1 MTEIRHRGVD
11 ITDCDRE
18 PIHIP
23 GSIQSH
29 GILLALRYPD
39 MTILQVSASVFDLV
53 GVRPEELLLQPLG
66 KLLDTEIV
74 DRAAKR
80 LGERSPRLLNP
91 IPIEIKANGQSHHFD
106 GILHRSGRTLILE
119 LEKHVAHGQRV
130 TGFGGFYEAIREVIS
145 KIMATESLQDV
156 FDSTCEELQ
165 RFTGFS
171 RILIYKFDDE
181 WNGNVLAEAN
191 DGQFDSLMHHRFP
204 ASDIPKQARELYST
218 NWLRLIPDVHY
229 KPAPIVP
236 PNNPLTD
243 KPIDLSNS
251 VLRSV
256 SPVHV
261 EYMKNLGQG
270 ASMSISLLKGRK
282 LWGLIS
288 CHHREPLFLNYEKRV
303 ASEFIG
309 QMVSAQIVA
318 REDAMNTDHRLQLKI
333 IYDDLLRKGGSF
345 GDLAATLR
353 ANSGNLLALAD
364 ASGAAICLGRGC
376 TLIGETPSE
385 EQCNRIRAWVHA
397 RNEEIMATDSLG
409 TLMPQAKEFSDKASG
424 LLAITIPGPNNS
436 AILWFRPQQR
446 ESIAWAGNPNESK
459 YQDADGVLH
468 PRRSFASWLE
478 SVEGRSCRWKEAEIT
493 VVGEFRAAI
502 IGMALR
508 EKAGPVRQDEAHDFR
523 HSLAQSMAASAA
535 SKESREIPKDQV
547 ERPSTTEQAARNSKF
562 LLEGFAEFAVL
573 LVGLDG
579 RIQSWS
585 AGAARLTGFNQADA
599 MGRGLDL
606 FFADE
611 EIQREKHQR
620 VLSHVRLHGRC
631 EEEMWLYRADG
642 SSFWGKI
649 MVSQVRN
656 DRNEPIGYSIVLQ
669 DITKEKA
676 AEEELKA
683 TKFAAEAANQA
694 KTAFLAN
701 ISHEI
706 RTPLGAILGF
716 AELMDLDSQTSEER
730 HSLYARVKKNGEQ
743 LTILINDLLDL
754 AKVEAGKIEVELLE
768 VDLPGFLL
776 DIQNS
781 LGIKASEKSVS
792 FEVQVEGAL
801 PVKITTD
808 PTRLRQI
815 LVNKISN
822 AIKFTE
828 RGGEVR
834 LIASMGSPDRPDRLF
849 FRVTDTGR
857 GMTEDEMSRLFKPFV
872 QADASTTR
880 KYGGTGL
887 GLFVSQRLA
896 KSLRGDLI
904 IESSS
909 RGKGSTFLTSID
921 PGPVEGQPTFQK
933 LTKKPMAPKQ
943 TRVEDKDL
951 FGLRILLVD
960 DSPDNRHLIKLYLN
974 KAGAT
979 VESAA
984 DGVEGVDLALNQ
996 GFDVVLMDIQM
1007 PNLDGNAAMQKLR
1020 MARYTVPVIALT
1032 AHAMAEERERSLEH
1046 GFSDYLTKPINRD
1059 LLVETIVRHVHLRYK
1074 K

>member
-1 MTEIRHRGVD
+1 MAEFGPRGVD
-11 ITDCDRE
+11 LTDCDRE
-18 PIHIP
+18 QIHIP
-23 GSIQSH
+23 GSIQAH
-29 GILLALRYPD
+29 GILLTLRYPD
-39 MTILQVSASVFDLV
+39 LTILQVSASVFDLL
-53 GVRPEELLLQPLG
+53 GVHPEELLHQPLT
-66 KLLDTEIV
+66 KLMGTEV
-74 DRAAKR
+74 VESAARR
-80 LGERSPRLLNP
+80 LGERLPRLLNP
-91 IPIEIKANGQSHHFD
+91 IPIEIKANGKSHQFD

-119 LEKHVAHGQRV
+119 LEKHVAHSQRI
-130 TGFGGFYEAIREVIS
+130 TGFGGFYESIREVVS
-145 KIMATESLQDV
+145 KIMTTESLQDV
-156 FDSTCEELQ
+156 FDMTCDELR

-171 RILIYKFDDE
+171 RILIYKFDED
-181 WNGNVLAEAN
+181 WNGNVVSESN
-191 DGQFDSLMHHRFP
+191 DGRFETLLNHRFP
-204 ASDIPKQARELYST
+204 ASDVPKPARDLYST

-229 KPAPIVP
+229 KPSPIIP
-236 PNNPLTD
+236 SNNPLTD

-318 REDAMNTDHRLQLKI
+318 REDAINTDHRMQLKI
-333 IYDDLLRKGGSF
+333 IYDDLLRKGGSY

-353 ANSGNLLALAD
+353 SNSGNLLALAD
-364 ASGAAICLGRGC
+364 AKGAAICLGRSVI
-376 TLIGETPSE
+376 LVGETPALD
-385 EQCNRIRAWVHA
+385 QCERIRAWIHS
-397 RNEEIMATDSLG
+397 RNEEVFATDCLS
-409 TLMPQAKEFSDKASG
+409 TLMPQAKPLADKAAG
-424 LLAITIPGPNNS
+424 LLAITIPGPNNP

-446 ESIAWAGNPNESK
+446 EAVAWAGNPNESK
-459 YQDADGVLH
+459 YRGADGFLH

-478 SVEGRSCRWKEAEIT
+478 NVDGRSCKWKRAEID
-493 VVGEFRAAI
+493 VVTEFRSAI

-508 EKAGPVRQDEAHDFR
+508 DNASEQRSDEGRDFR
-523 HSLAQSMAASAA
+523 NSLAQSMAASAA
-535 SKESREIPKDQV
+535 SKRAREIPQDKM
-547 ERPSTTEQAARNSKF
+547 ERPSSTEQAARNSKF

-573 LVGLDG
+573 LVSLDG
-579 RIQSWS
+579 AIQSWS
-585 AGAARLTGFNQADA
+585 AGAARLTGFSQTDA

-620 VLSHVRLHGRC
+620 VLAFVREHRRC
-631 EEEMWLYRADG
+631 EEEMWLYRSDG

-649 MVSQVRN
+649 MVSQVRS
-656 DRNEPIGYSIVLQ
+656 DRDELIGYSIVLQ

-694 KTAFLAN
+694 KSAFLAN

-716 AELMDLDSQTSEER
+716 AELMDLDSQTPEER
-730 HSLYARVKKNGEQ
+730 HGLYARVKKNGDQ

-792 FEVQVEGAL
+792 FSVEVEGDL

-828 RGGEVR
+828 KGGHVC
-834 LIASMGSPDRPDRLF
+834 LTASLGAESREDRLF
-849 FRVTDTGR
+849 FRVSDTGR
-857 GMTEDEMSRLFKPFV
+857 GMTPEEMSRLFKPFV

-896 KSLRGDLI
+896 KSLKGDLI
-904 IESSS
+904 IESSQ

-921 PGPVEGQPTFQK
+921 PGEIQGQPTFHK
-933 LTKKPMAPKQ
+933 LLKRPVVNKQ

-984 DGVEGVDLALNQ
+984 DGLEGVELALNQ

-1007 PNLDGNAAMQKLR
+1007 PNLDGNAAMQKLK
-1020 MARYTVPVIALT
+1020 AANYAVPVIALT
-1032 AHAMAEERERSLEH
+1032 AHAMAEERERSLAH

-1059 LLVETIVRHVHLRYK
+1059 LLVETIVRQAHLQYK
-1074 K
+1074 N